1 MKEDVFNQYVERV
14 SNLFNMDRETLFSKS
29 KQRHIVDARQ
39 LLYYLCYNRQMQFVT
54 IKNFM
59 LANGT
64 SVLHNS
70 IVNGIKNV
78 KIKLEEDRDYQ
89 TIIKELEKA
98 VFI

>member
-1 MKEDVFNQYVERV
+1 MKEDVFNQYVDKVIEMFSIKRKV
-14 SNLFNMDRETLFSKS
+14 LFSKS
-29 KQRHIVDARQ
+29 KQRHVVDARQ
-39 LLYYLCYNRQMQFVT
+39 MLYYLCYNRQMQFIT

-59 LANGT
+59 VNNGT
-64 SVLHNS
+64 SVHHNS

-89 TIIKELEKA
+89 TIIRELEKS

>member
-1 MKEDVFNQYVERV
+1 MKEDVFNQYVDKV
-14 SNLFNMDRETLFSKS
+14 MYLFNIDRESLFSNS
-29 KQRHIVDARQ
+29 KKRHIVDARQ
-39 LLYYLCYNRQMQFVT
+39 MLYYLCHNRQMQFVT

-70 IVNGIKNV
+70 IINGINNV
-78 KIKLEEDRDYQ
+78 KVKLEEDRDYQ
-89 TIIKELEKA
+89 TIIRELEKS

>member
-1 MKEDVFNQYVERV
+1 MKEDVFNQYVDKVIE
-14 SNLFNMDRETLFSKS
+14 LFNINKEVLFSKS
-29 KQRHIVDARQ
+29 KERHVVDARQ
-39 LLYYLCYNRQMQFVT
+39 MLYYLCHNRQMQFVT

-59 LANGT
+59 LSNGT
-64 SVLHNS
+64 SVYHNS
-70 IVNGIKNV
+70 IINGINNV